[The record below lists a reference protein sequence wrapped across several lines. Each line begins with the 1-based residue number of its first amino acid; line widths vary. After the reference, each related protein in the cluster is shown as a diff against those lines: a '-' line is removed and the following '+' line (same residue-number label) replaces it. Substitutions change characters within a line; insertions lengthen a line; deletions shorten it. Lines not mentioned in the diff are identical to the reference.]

1 MRRVVV
7 KALLAALP
15 LSHAP
20 TLPLHAQLTA
30 TEIING
36 QELIYGGHYGA
47 ARVYFADLRERYPRE
62 AAGPM
67 LEASALIWQGE
78 ADGDESFQADTID
91 LLLDQ
96 AILRARL
103 AVDSAADDIERV
115 AALFWLGS
123 SYGYRARQAE
133 LRGSMW
139 RAAGDA
145 REMRA
150 ALNGALALD
159 SGCADCLLGLG
170 IYDYALARAG
180 AFAKI
185 VARIIGL
192 GGGDARRAL
201 ERLQRASEDGTVT
214 RYEAR
219 WVYANMLLRE
229 GEKDA
234 ALREE
239 ALRRIA
245 ALAQQFPDNQVFR
258 RALPAPASP

>member
-1 MRRVVV
+1 MRRLAV
-7 KALLAALP
+7 ALVLAIP
-15 LSHAP
+15 LSPDPAIP
-20 TLPLHAQLTA
+20 PLQAQLTA

-62 AAGPM
+62 PAGPM
-67 LEASALIWQGE
+67 LEASALIWWGE
-78 ADGDESFQADTID
+78 AEEQETFQADTID
-91 LLLDQ
+91 QLLDE
-96 AILRARL
+96 AIARARVQ
-103 AVDSAADDIERV
+103 VDSATDDIERV

-145 REMRA
+145 KEMRA
-150 ALNGALALD
+150 ALQGALALD
-159 SGCADCLLGLG
+159 SGCADCMLGLG
-170 IYDYALARAG
+170 VYDYALARAG
-180 AFAKI
+180 GFARL

-201 ERLQRASEDGTVT
+201 ERMQRASEDGTVT
-214 RYEAR
+214 RIEAR
-219 WVYANMLLRE
+219 WVYASALLRE
-229 GEKDA
+229 GEKDP

-245 ALAQQFPDNQVFR
+245 ALAQQFPENQVFR
-258 RALPAPASP
+258 RVLPAPAAP